1 MVIGNTVTEAGDI
14 ILIKLVEPYKKVVQI
29 LSYEDVTVGEDTN
42 NYFQKYFRW
51 STDNKIYS
59 DYVQL
64 TDVNLQKLTL
74 DPVNEFWI
82 EYKYESVELDTG
94 NVLEFSSIA
103 LEVITDQGRVLAQVQ
118 ANVGSCDPN
127 DPSCVGNLIVEEC
140 CDNDNLFN
148 PYAWAN
154 QANCL
159 YDQLS
164 EITTKIFGHCIK
176 YYRAEP
182 DDRSRDGFL
191 KEDTI
196 FKREVVKEIQVLV
209 PDNQFP
215 TNEFQFDPF
224 IGMGS
229 EGFEVHITRKE
240 FESAFGG
247 RERPRERDAI
257 YIPLNQRMYEVSSVA
272 LSDEIHQM
280 HAYWRVKLKKWEDK
294 QNIYNSPEIEVELDD
309 LTVSMDEVFTEG
321 VESDFLKIT
330 KPQQYKTTGTGKN
343 DYVRSDISQD
353 ISIADDKINNNWTI
367 VSKNYY
373 DLSKLIPKSIAVKY
387 RKPVTITETDNRAF
401 TFWFRS
407 KLGVVPGKKNI
418 TSFSD
423 NNNLVQITTSMAHGY
438 AINDVIEL
446 FSVIGYTNEIYY
458 VREIIDDLTFVI
470 DLEYDSSIINSSSKV
485 QKKDI
490 MPILYGYNTT
500 NPSASGMSIE
510 LMRGYINISINNSN
524 YVFKTNIAEYEPN
537 TWYSAVINLSNQFD
551 QISVYLY
558 RMSTSNPNSMPQ
570 LNSSHL
576 LLQYSETKDLSGP
589 ISVNSEDNWYLLG
602 SPVDLTNIRIF
613 ELPIEEESHDAV
625 LNQYVVRDTQ
635 LAILV
640 DNAIPQLK
648 LMRLENPR

>member
-1 MVIGNTVTEAGDI
+1 MVIGNTVTEVGDI

-29 LSYEDVTVGEDTN
+29 LSYEDNTEGEDTN

-51 STDNKIYS
+51 STDNKVYS
-59 DYVQL
+59 DYVLL
-64 TDVNLQKLTL
+64 TDTNLQRLNL
-74 DPVNEFWI
+74 DPVKDFWI
-82 EYKYESVELDTG
+82 EYKYEAVELDTG
-94 NVLEFSSIA
+94 NTLEFVSIA

-196 FKREVVKEIQVLV
+196 FKREVVKDIQVLV

-224 IGMGS
+224 LGMGS
-229 EGFEVHITRKE
+229 EGFEVHITRRE
-240 FESAFGG
+240 FETAFGG
-247 RERPRERDAI
+247 KERPRERDAI

-294 QNIYNSPEIEVELDD
+294 QNIYNSPEIELELDD

-330 KPQQYKTTGTGKN
+330 KPQQYKTIGAGKN

-353 ISIADDKINNNWTI
+353 ISIADGKINNNWTI

-373 DLSKLIPKSIAVKY
+373 ELHKLVPKTVAVKY
-387 RKPVTITETDNRAF
+387 RKPVSIKEAENRAF

-407 KLGVVPGKKNI
+407 KLGVLPAKKAI
-418 TSFSD
+418 ISLSD
-423 NNNLVQITTSMAHGY
+423 NNGYVQIDTSVTHGY
-438 AINDVIEL
+438 VVNDVVEL
-446 FSVIGYTNEIYY
+446 FSIIGYTNEIYY
-458 VREIIDDLTFVI
+458 VREVINDFSFVLE
-470 DLEYDSSIINSSSKV
+470 LEYNSSMSISNSKV
-485 QKKDI
+485 QKKDV
-490 MPILYGYNTT
+490 MPVLYGYNVNT
-500 NPSASGMSIE
+500 PSVSGMSIE
-510 LMRGYINISINNSN
+510 LLRGFMNISINNQN
-524 YVFKTNIAEYEPN
+524 YVFKTGIPDYEQDA
-537 TWYSAVINLSNQFD
+537 WYSVIVNLSNQFD
-551 QISVYLY
+551 QLSVYIY
-558 RMSTSNPNSMPQ
+558 KMNASDPSAMPQ
-570 LNSSHL
+570 LSSSHL
-576 LLQYSETKDLSGP
+576 ILKYNETKNLNGP
-589 ISVNSEDNWYLLG
+589 ITVDSGDSWYLLG
-602 SPVDLTNIRIF
+602 SPIDLTNIRIF